1 MPVDLFLQ
9 LIVLLIAARLMG
21 EAAARI
27 HQPAVVGEILSGIL
41 LSLIIA
47 GFFSDVPILAA
58 LPQSETVRDFADL
71 GVFFLVLYVGIDMQP
86 RELSRHSGAPLA
98 VAAGGLALPLAAGFG
113 FGWLMLP
120 DTPAKPA
127 LALLIAVALSISAVP
142 VAAKIFMDLGL
153 LHHRIGRTVVSAAI
167 FDDLLGLVLLALLT
181 AFVETGHLPDAS
193 ALLWLLLKVAIFFA
207 ITVSFSIVV
216 YRPAARWLGRLH
228 SISARFSALL
238 VVGLS
243 FAVLAEV
250 LGLHFILGAF
260 MAGLFFERRRVGRHA
275 YREIRETVNRVTSGF
290 LGPIFFATI
299 GLAFEPAAIA
309 AVPVFVAAL
318 ILIGCFGKFFGA
330 GLPVLAAGY
339 GWCESAAVGVG
350 MSGRGVVTII
360 VASIALQSG
369 LFGPA
374 GGGRSDYRQ
383 PVLGPRSDGA
393 RDHRGDTDPAAA
405 GG

>member
-9 LIVLLIAARLMG
+9 LLVLLIAARLMG

-142 VAAKIFMDLGL
+142 VRPKSSW
-153 LHHRIGRTVVSAAI
+153 TSACC
-167 FDDLLGLVLLALLT
+167 T
-181 AFVETGHLPDAS
+181 TGS
-193 ALLWLLLKVAIFFA
+193 
-207 ITVSFSIVV
+207 
-216 YRPAARWLGRLH
+216 
-228 SISARFSALL
+228 
-238 VVGLS
+238 
-243 FAVLAEV
+243 
-250 LGLHFILGAF
+250 
-260 MAGLFFERRRVGRHA
+260 
-275 YREIRETVNRVTSGF
+275 
-290 LGPIFFATI
+290 
-299 GLAFEPAAIA
+299 
-309 AVPVFVAAL
+309 
-318 ILIGCFGKFFGA
+318 
-330 GLPVLAAGY
+330 
-339 GWCESAAVGVG
+339 
-350 MSGRGVVTII
+350 
-360 VASIALQSG
+360 
-369 LFGPA
+369 
-374 GGGRSDYRQ
+374 GGRWYRRQ
-383 PVLGPRSDGA
+383 SSTTSSGSCCWRC
-393 RDHRGDTDPAAA
+393 
-405 GG
+405 